1 MGASLATAG
10 VICAAA
16 IAAAGLVGVG
26 AAAAESQRAAGVA
39 DAAALAA
46 ADTLA
51 GFAAGDPCQRAG
63 EVAAAQSATVES
75 CVLDGLVATVAVRTS
90 FGGIPVAAIARA
102 GPPL

>member
-1 MGASLATAG
+1 MGASVATAG
-10 VICAAA
+10 VVCAVALAA
-16 IAAAGLVGVG
+16 TALVGVG

-63 EVAAAQSATVES
+63 EVAAAQEASVES
-75 CVLDGLVATVAVRTS
+75 CALDGLVATVAVRTT
-90 FGGIPVAAIARA
+90 FGGIPVRAIARA
-102 GPPL
+102 GPPQ